1 MKGYINGKEVEFNEN
16 DTILQTAKKYDHFI
30 PTLCALTCLNHTPG
44 TCRVCLVDIQREG
57 SSEHRIVTSCDTPM
71 EEGLKVLTRTK
82 LVRER
87 QRLQVEL
94 LLADHDQDCASCI
107 RHGDCEL
114 QDVAQFV
121 GLEQTIYHYP
131 HFYRHRTKEV
141 SSPAITRDMSKCI
154 RCLRCI
160 EVCREVQKTDVLVFT
175 DKGLTTEIG
184 IKDSLALGSSNCVS
198 CGQCTLVCP
207 VGALAARD
215 DTEEVVDYLYDPEI
229 TTVFQVAPAVRVA
242 LGEEFHMPAGETVE
256 PKIISAIKKIGGDI
270 VLDTNFTA
278 DLTIMEEGTEL
289 LHRINNGGV
298 LPLMTSCSPGWINFV
313 EKNYPEILPHIST
326 AKSPQQMFGAVAK
339 SFLAEK
345 AGIDPAKMR
354 VVSIM
359 PCTAKKEEAKRP
371 EMTQDGVPDVDVVL
385 TTREFARL
393 LKREGVWLADLPDS
407 LYDNPWMGD
416 YTGAAVIFGA
426 SGGVMEAALRTV
438 YAVVNGEELDNV
450 DIKPVR
456 GLENFRSA
464 EIDLGG
470 KYGTVKVGIATG
482 LKAAREIV
490 EKIKLGEA
498 DDYIFIEVMACPG
511 GCISGGGQPR
521 IKGEYQFNKE
531 VRQQGLYTID
541 KNLPVRQS
549 HKNPMITK
557 IYEDYFGEPNSHKA
571 HRLLHTSYSDK
582 KREVKHSIKEI
593 WEEITAE
600 NVI

>member
-1 MKGYINGKEVEFNEN
+1 MKGYINGKEVEFEENE
-16 DTILQTAKKYDHFI
+16 TILETARAHGHFI
-30 PTLCALTCLNHTPG
+30 PTLCALLCLNHTPG
-44 TCRVCLVDIQREG
+44 TCRVCLVDIKRKG
-57 SSEHRIVTSCDTPM
+57 SIEHQLVTSCDTPM
-71 EEGLKVLTRTK
+71 EEGIEVLTRTK

-121 GLEQTIYHYP
+121 GLEQTHYHYP

-141 SSPAITRDMSKCI
+141 SSPAIIRDMSKCI
-154 RCLRCI
+154 RCMRCV

-207 VGALAARD
+207 VGALAAKD

-229 TTVFQVAPAVRVA
+229 TTVFQVAPAVRIA
-242 LGEEFHMPAGETVE
+242 LGEEFHMNIGENVE
-256 PKIISAIKKIGGDI
+256 SRIISAIRHIGGDV

-278 DLTIMEEGTEL
+278 DLTIMEEGSEL
-289 LHRINNGGV
+289 LHRIKTGGT

-313 EKNYPEILPHIST
+313 EKNYPEMLPHISS

-345 AGIDPAKMR
+345 MGVNPKKMR
-354 VVSIM
+354 VISIM
-359 PCTAKKEEAKRP
+359 PCTAKKEEAQRP
-371 EMTQDGVPDVDVVL
+371 EMTQNGKPDVDVVL
-385 TTREFARL
+385 TTREFSRL
-393 LKREGVWLADLPDS
+393 LKREGVWLADLEDS
-407 LYDNPWMGD
+407 EYDNPWMSD

-438 YAVVNGEELDNV
+438 YAIVNGKELDNV
-450 DIKPVR
+450 DIKAVR
-456 GLENFRSA
+456 GLENFREA

-470 KYGTVKVGIATG
+470 DYGKVKVGIATG
-482 LKAAREIV
+482 LKAAREIL
-490 EKIKLGEA
+490 ERMKSGDA
-498 DDYIFIEVMACPG
+498 DDYLFIEVMACPG

-521 IKGEYQFNKE
+521 IKGMYQYNKE
-531 VRQQGLYTID
+531 IRQEGLYTID

-549 HKNPMITK
+549 HNNPMIKK
-557 IYEDYFGEPNSHKA
+557 IYEEYFGEPLSHKA
-571 HRLLHTSYSDK
+571 HRLLHTSYTDR
-582 KREVKHSIKEI
+582 KRKVKHSIKDI
-593 WEEITAE
+593 WKEITAE

>member
-16 DTILQTAKKYDHFI
+16 DTILQTARAHDHFI

-44 TCRVCLVDIQREG
+44 TCRVCLVDIKRKG
-57 SSEHRIVTSCDTPM
+57 GTEHQIVTSCDTPM
-71 EEGLKVLTRTK
+71 EEGMEVLTRTR

-94 LLADHDQDCASCI
+94 LLADHNQDCASCI

-121 GLEQTIYHYP
+121 GLEQTHYNYP
-131 HFYRHRTKEV
+131 HFYRHRTKEI
-141 SSPAITRDMSKCI
+141 SSPAIIRDMSKCI
-154 RCLRCI
+154 RCLRCV

-207 VGALAARD
+207 VGALASRD

-242 LGEEFHMPAGETVE
+242 LGEEFHLPPGKSVE
-256 PKIISAIKKIGGDI
+256 GKIISAIRKIGGDV

-278 DLTIMEEGTEL
+278 DLTIMEEGSEL
-289 LHRINNGGV
+289 LDRIHNGGT
-298 LPLMTSCSPGWINFV
+298 LPLMTSCSPGWVNFI
-313 EKNYPEILPHIST
+313 EKNYPEMLPHVST

-345 AGIDPAKMR
+345 MGVNPRYMR

-371 EMTQDGVPDVDVVL
+371 EMTQNGKPDVDVVL
-385 TTREFARL
+385 TTREFSRL
-393 LKREGVWLADLPDS
+393 LKREGVWLADLPTS
-407 LYDNPWMGD
+407 EYDNPWMGD

-426 SGGVMEAALRTV
+426 TGGVMEAALRTV
-438 YAVVNGEELDNV
+438 YAVVNGEELENI
-450 DIKPVR
+450 DIKEVR
-456 GLENFRSA
+456 GLEGFRDA

-470 KYGTVKVGIATG
+470 DYGKVKVGIATG
-482 LKAAREIV
+482 LKAAREV
-490 EKIKLGEA
+490 LERMKKGEA
-498 DDYIFIEVMACPG
+498 DDYLFIEVMACPG

-521 IKGEYQFNKE
+521 IKGEYQANKAT
-531 VRQQGLYTID
+531 RQKGLYAID
-541 KNLPVRQS
+541 AKAPVRQS
-549 HKNPMITK
+549 HNNPMIKK
-557 IYEDYFGEPNSHKA
+557 IYEDYFGEPLSHKS
-571 HRLLHTSYSDK
+571 HRLLHTSYTDR
-582 KREVKHSIKEI
+582 KRKVKHTIKEI

-600 NVI
+600 SII

>member
-16 DTILQTAKKYDHFI
+16 DTILQTARKYDHFI

-44 TCRVCLVDIQREG
+44 TCRVCLVDIKRKG
-57 SSEHRIVTSCDTPM
+57 NSSHQIVTSCDTPM
-71 EEGLKVLTRTK
+71 EEGMEILTRTK

-121 GLEQTIYHYP
+121 GLEQTQYHYP
-131 HFYRHRTKEV
+131 HFYRHRTREI
-141 SSPAITRDMSKCI
+141 SSPAIIRDMSKCI

-215 DTEEVVDYLYDPEI
+215 DTEQVVDYLYDPEI

-242 LGEEFHMPAGETVE
+242 LGEEFHIPSGVNVE
-256 PKIISAIKKIGGDI
+256 PKIISTIRKIGGDI
-270 VLDTNFTA
+270 ILDTNFTA

-289 LHRINNGGV
+289 LNRINKGGK

-313 EKNYPEILPHIST
+313 EKNYPELIPHIST

-345 AGIDPAKMR
+345 AGINPKMMR
-354 VVSIM
+354 VISIM

-371 EMTQDGVPDVDVVL
+371 EMCQHGKPDVDVVL
-385 TTREFARL
+385 TTREFSRL

-407 LYDNPWMGD
+407 EYDNPWMGD

-426 SGGVMEAALRTV
+426 TGGVMEAALRTV
-438 YAVVNGEELDNV
+438 YAVINGKELDNV
-450 DIKPVR
+450 DIKAVR

-464 EIDLGG
+464 EVDLGG
-470 KYGTVKVGIATG
+470 KYGKVKVGIATG

-490 EKIKLGEA
+490 ERIKKGEA

-521 IKGEYQFNKE
+521 IKGEYQYNKE
-531 VRQQGLYTID
+531 ARQQGLYTID

-549 HKNPMITK
+549 HNNPMIKK
-557 IYEDYFGEPNSHKA
+557 IYADYFGEPNSHKA
-571 HRLLHTSYSDK
+571 HRLLHTGYTDK
-582 KREVKHSIKEI
+582 RREIKHSIKEI

-600 NVI
+600 NII